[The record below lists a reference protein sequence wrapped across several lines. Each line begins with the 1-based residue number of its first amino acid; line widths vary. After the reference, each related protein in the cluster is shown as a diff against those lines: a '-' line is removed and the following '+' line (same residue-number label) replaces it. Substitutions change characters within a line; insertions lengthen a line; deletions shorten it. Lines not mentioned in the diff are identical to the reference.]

1 MNNSSSNRAFF
12 QRSELLLGHG
22 VMLRLRTARVIVF
35 GVGGVG
41 SWCAEALVR
50 SGIRHLTIVD
60 ADVICATNVNRQLQA
75 TAKNI
80 GEPKAE
86 ELRKRL
92 LEINPAADIAAHKVL
107 YDETTCDQFDLTKY
121 DYVIDAIDT
130 LKNKL
135 LLLKRCTDLGVT
147 VYASMGA
154 ALKLDPTQIRTA
166 RLSRTRHCPL
176 ARMVRKR
183 LNQEGAKVDCLCVYS
198 EELPLENKGKSAC
211 GSTECVCPKKN
222 ELDLCSLKA
231 QINGAL
237 VHVTAPF
244 GFALAGLVIQDIVRR
259 TAAAE

>member
-1 MNNSSSNRAFF
+1 MTPKPNKAFF
-12 QRSELLLGHG
+12 QRSELLLGHE
-22 VMLRLRTARVIVF
+22 VMRRVMKARVIVF

-50 SGIRHLTIVD
+50 SGIQHLTIVD
-60 ADVICATNVNRQLQA
+60 ADVICATNINRQLQA

-80 GEPKAE
+80 GEPKAD

-92 LEINPAADIAAHKVL
+92 VEINPAAEIIAHKLL
-107 YDETTCDQFDLTKY
+107 YDETTCDQYDLAQY

-135 LLLKRCTDLGVT
+135 LLLKRCTELGVT
-147 VYASMGA
+147 VFASMGA
-154 ALKLDPTQIRTA
+154 ALKLDPTMIRTA

-183 LNQEGAKVDCLCVYS
+183 LNQPGAVVDCLCVYS
-198 EELPLENKGKSAC
+198 EELPTENQGKSAC
-211 GSTECVCPKKN
+211 GSSECVCPKKN
-222 ELDLCSLKA
+222 ELDLCSMKA

-244 GFALAGLVIQDIVRR
+244 GFVLAGLVIQDLAKPPP
-259 TAAAE
+259 AAV